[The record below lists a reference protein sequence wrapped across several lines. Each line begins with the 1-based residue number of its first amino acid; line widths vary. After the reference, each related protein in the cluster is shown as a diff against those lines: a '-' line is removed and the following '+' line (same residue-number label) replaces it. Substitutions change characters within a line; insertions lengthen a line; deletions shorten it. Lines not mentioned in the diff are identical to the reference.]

1 MPKRPC
7 PFEDDLL
14 PQLKIH
20 VGQKQINNGVGHEE
34 RMKDVYGKT
43 LNLLKEGVKTLSQR
57 LNSSMEMN
65 STDLPSP
72 QILSACKPKH
82 ERNSKQMVLNS
93 KLELLGIDKAIQ
105 DTRPKYDLCEC
116 SQVITSTTC
125 NKCSY
130 CDQQLCNSCLFEC
143 ISCSEL
149 FCQNCSLPAYD
160 QEEKNKCLN
169 CYR

>member
-14 PQLKIH
+14 PQMKVH
-20 VGQKQINNGVGHEE
+20 VGQKQVDNGVNHEE
-34 RMKDVYGKT
+34 RMKIVYGKT

-57 LNSSMEMN
+57 LNN
-65 STDLPSP
+65 STEIDSIDLLSP
-72 QILSACKPKH
+72 QVLSSCKSKH
-82 ERNSKQMVLNS
+82 EHNSKQMVLNS
-93 KLELLGIDKAIQ
+93 KLQLLGADKAIQ
-105 DTRPKYDLCEC
+105 DIQPKYDLCEC
-116 SQVITSTTC
+116 SKVINPTTC

-130 CDQQLCNSCLFEC
+130 CDQLLCNSCLLEC

-149 FCQNCSLPAYD
+149 FCQNCSLPVYD
-160 QEEKNKCLN
+160 HEEKSKCLN